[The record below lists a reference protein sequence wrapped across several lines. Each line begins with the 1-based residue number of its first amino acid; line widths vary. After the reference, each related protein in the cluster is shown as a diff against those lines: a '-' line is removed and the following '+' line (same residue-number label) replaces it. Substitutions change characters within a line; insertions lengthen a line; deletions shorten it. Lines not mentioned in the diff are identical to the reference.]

1 MKSSFGTTNNRKIIS
16 IKIYI
21 RDKKMLEISKEDLE
35 FLKKE
40 CPDTIA
46 LLEQDDIRKYLK

>member
-40 CPDTIA
+40 CPDTVVP
-46 LLEQDDIRKYLK
+46 LEQDDIRKYLK

>member
-21 RDKKMLEISKEDLE
+21 GDKKMLEISKEDLE